1 MEDIQK
7 IDTCGLADP
16 QPALLTHKAI
26 GSKTS
31 GTLQILVDTTTGRD
45 NVIRTAQKA
54 GWQVS
59 IQTRPDGVFQIA
71 LTK

>member
-1 MEDIQK
+1 MDDIHK
-7 IDTCGLADP
+7 IDACGLSSP

-26 GSKTS
+26 ESKIS
-31 GTLQILVDTTTGRD
+31 GTVQVLVDSTTARD
-45 NVIRTAQKA
+45 SVIRTAQRA

-59 IQTRPDGVFQIA
+59 LQTRPDGVFQIS